1 MSDDEKKRGSSTG
14 ARQKR
19 GKRPAP
25 PQARAGE
32 LWAKCPE
39 CRMPVKDAELFK
51 HLLNC
56 PGADARQAEW
66 KAQEAA
72 KQDQAP
78 APAPEAQA
86 Q

>member
-1 MSDDEKKRGSSTG
+1 MSRNEKKPASAAAP
-14 ARQKR
+14 ARKR
-19 GKRPAP
+19 GDRPAP
-25 PQARAGE
+25 TRTGE

-39 CRMPVKDAELFK
+39 CRMPVKDAELFM

-66 KAQEAA
+66 KALQATA
-72 KQDQAP
+72 KPDLKP
-78 APAPEAQA
+78 DPEAQT

>member
-1 MSDDEKKRGSSTG
+1 MSDDEKKPVRSN
-14 ARQKR
+14 APPRKR

-25 PQARAGE
+25 TRTGE

-66 KAQEAA
+66 TAQQAAA
-72 KQDQAP
+72 KPDVKP
-78 APAPEAQA
+78 EPEAQP